1 MPAKECL
8 SNRIDEL
15 ASESEGKQAKPKKIP
30 SSVSFY
36 VGCYQKV
43 WPTFKVGLLTSND
56 QLRKSLT
63 GVPAAGVLV
72 DSRCG
77 QVDSQDWLS

>member
-8 SNRIDEL
+8 SNRVDDL
-15 ASESEGKQAKPKKIP
+15 ASESEGKRAKPKKLP
-30 SSVSFY
+30 SSLSFY
-36 VGCYQKV
+36 VGCHQKV
-43 WPTFKVGLLTSND
+43 RPTFKVGLLTSND
-56 QLRKSLT
+56 QSRKSLT
-63 GVPAAGVLV
+63 GVPATGVLA